1 MTAGIDFALA
11 SHISAMWVLSNGYV
25 LTQGQLLAVYASE
38 PLRLSHVLPSVQACA
53 LAWCEPCGEKSDAQR
68 PDNGV
73 AGRAF
78 GWAHLLSVQA

>member
-38 PLRLSHVLPSVQACA
+38 PLRLSPVLPSVQACA
-53 LAWCEPCGEKSDAQR
+53 LAWCEPCVEKSDAQR
-68 PDNGV
+68 PDKRR

-78 GWAHLLSVQA
+78 GWDHLLSVQA